1 MTYQPP
7 APKAHNIN
15 VKLTPELHEALK
27 AAFPENLSHGVRH
40 ILQEYINKE
49 ARRARLNRSRQ
60 G

>member
-15 VKLTPELHEALK
+15 VKLTPELHAALK

-40 ILQEYINKE
+40 ILQEYMDKE
-49 ARRARLNRSRQ
+49 QRRERRNRRR
-60 G
+60 